1 MGALEHSRYSPYALL
16 ITIGIEACAKHP
28 LRLYVRMRKTPCYNG
43 SRSGN
48 SYVRNPF
55 ANYITCDMCQI
66 SLDVKF
72 LIVTIETDAEASVG
86 LNPIFV

>member
-1 MGALEHSRYSPYALL
+1 
-16 ITIGIEACAKHP
+16 
-28 LRLYVRMRKTPCYNG
+28 
-43 SRSGN
+43 
-48 SYVRNPF
+48 
-55 ANYITCDMCQI
+55 MCQI